1 MSELHHRDNH
11 IHYNGRQH
19 ILEPCRAE
27 ADICLAVTDTEG
39 DSSTAQPDG
48 VVTNIH
54 IT

>member
-1 MSELHHRDNH
+1 VTLHDTW
-11 IHYNGRQH
+11 QH
-19 ILEPCRAE
+19 IQRALPSR
-27 ADICLAVTDTEG
+27 ADMCSAGADTEG